1 MKYDGLGRRDYK
13 EIINCADWDRT
24 YNYYYDGHKLVETRN
39 GSGKVL
45 KQYVWGTQYI
55 DELLQVGINEDP
67 WGEGEEN
74 CDAFYY
80 AAHDANYNVIGLF
93 EDDGDLIERYEY
105 TPYGQRTVYTSG
117 GSNDVTCRSPIM
129 ESKRAV
135 ADELVIAP
143 VLRPVLT
150 ASPGHVHA

>member
-1 MKYDGLGRRDYK
+1 MSASTPFSTVSLS
-13 EIINCADWDRT
+13 
-24 YNYYYDGHKLVETRN
+24 N
-39 GSGKVL
+39 GPSNG
-45 KQYVWGTQYI
+45 
-55 DELLQVGINEDP
+55 EDP

-93 EDDGDLIERYEY
+93 ESDGDLLERYEY
-105 TPYGQRTVYTSG
+105 TPYGERTVYTSA

-150 ASPGHVHA
+150 ATPQSCPCVNALPCALRLRGGLRFATQSLRS